1 MKTLQKPSDAFIFA
15 SWVSLIVGVSSFL
28 AGLWNSSME
37 LNQKGY
43 YFTLILLGLFS
54 AISLQKSV
62 RDKLEDIPVTGIYM
76 GICWFTFFISIL
88 LVTVGLWNST
98 MLLSEKGFYAI
109 AFFLSLYSSIAVQK
123 NIRDMAHFPSEE
135 EPQQSD
141 ISSPH

>member
-1 MKTLQKPSDAFIFA
+1 MKNFQKPSDAFIFA
-15 SWVSLIVGVSSFL
+15 SWVSLIVGVLSFL
-28 AGLWNSSME
+28 VGLWNSTME

-43 YFTLILLGLFS
+43 YFTLLLLGLFS

-76 GICWFTFFISIL
+76 GICWFTFFIAIL
-88 LVTVGLWNST
+88 LVTIGLWNSSL
-98 MLLSEKGFYAI
+98 LLSEKGFYAI

-135 EPQQSD
+135 KHKESE
-141 ISSPH
+141 IL